1 MTLRLPP
8 TSACA
13 AAARRPSPVPRA
25 RVRRCPARVARS
37 RRRADRQGSPQGRR
51 LGVGWQHAVRRRAWL
66 LRGCLLCGGLTFT
79 GLWLIIGAAQA
90 VQAGAGA
97 AAAQRRE
104 RSAARGSSWPAL
116 AAAAVQAGRE
126 PGFCCGPPAAIATA
140 RILGTHCCSG
150 GLPPL
155 SSRSRAAQPQQGQP
169 QQGQP
174 LQGQPLQGQAQQGH
188 GSQQPCSR
196 GLS

>member
-37 RRRADRQGSPQGRR
+37 RRSPDRQGSAGG
-51 LGVGWQHAVRRRAWL
+51 LAWDGWPYAVRRRAWL

-155 SSRSRAAQPQQGQP
+155 SSGSRAAQPQQGQP

-174 LQGQPLQGQAQQGH
+174 QQGH